1 MILLD
6 ISYHKQLPSFQKKNV
21 HCIILVLKGYNY
33 LRVDKSRNGSDLILW
48 LSSETAL
55 EQMIKNTKIWMIKF

>member
-21 HCIILVLKGYNY
+21 HCIILVLKGYIY
-33 LRVDKSRNGSDLILW
+33 LRVDKSRNGSDLIL
-48 LSSETAL
+48 
-55 EQMIKNTKIWMIKF
+55 